1 MLFRSCIYTEETH
14 TDPQG
19 NSLTSYESKI
29 WAGQTTGIM
38 VFVEKGPPTDL
49 NQNANTW
56 GGIPDHFGC
65 SYKWYDSYASLNIAG
80 TTRTEVIW
88 GDTCSMSAPDGTM
101 TGMAIAFIEQGHY
114 VTVFIVGATSSALLS
129 ADTTLSGILSGIS
142 FETTKPDDANTEEGG
157 S

>member
-1 MLFRSCIYTEETH
+1 
-14 TDPQG
+14 
-19 NSLTSYESKI
+19 
-29 WAGQTTGIM
+29 M

-65 SYKWYDSYASLNIAG
+65 SYKWYDSYASINIAD

-88 GDTCSMSAPDGTM
+88 GDTCSMSDNEGGTM

-114 VTVFIVGATSSALLS
+114 VTAYIVGATTSATLSS
-129 ADTTLSGILSGIS
+129 DTTLSGILSGITW
-142 FETTKPDDANTEEGG
+142 ETTKPDDANTEEGG